1 MLSAIRLSNRFLIVA
16 AGVASLHR
24 YLDHHHLGSSYSMAV
39 TDLSTT
45 QSMPAINKHLIRI
58 IAAGKAATSF
68 TGTKAVKT

>member
-1 MLSAIRLSNRFLIVA
+1 
-16 AGVASLHR
+16 
-24 YLDHHHLGSSYSMAV
+24 MAV